1 MFLQSIVVEQWT
13 PEILLMLWGVAQSII
28 LEYGPG
34 VSDWYSKLDKQWKR
48 FSQAIG
54 LFLVSVLVLVLAC
67 TDVLGGIA
75 CDQGG
80 VIRLI
85 GVFLLSL
92 ITNQTAHLIVKK
104 DSKA

>member
-1 MFLQSIVVEQWT
+1 MNFQAIVVEQWT
-13 PEILLMLWGVAQSII
+13 PGILLMAWGIAQSLI
-28 LEYGPG
+28 LEYAPG
-34 VSDWYSKLDKQWKR
+34 VSDWYSGLDKQWKR

-80 VIRLI
+80 AIELFTVFILGLI
-85 GVFLLSL
+85 S
-92 ITNQTAHLIVKK
+92 NQTTHLIVKK
-104 DSKA
+104 DSSP